1 MRARSNRAIM
11 SAQSVA
17 AVARSGACSIQIIS
31 SRSLPETGT
40 VHARAT
46 RPGNRERII
55 SESYRGHADQQTVG
69 KRVQLLMNSFR
80 ITIFSVAK
88 KNVSSSGQQKPLTML

>member
-1 MRARSNRAIM
+1 MT
-11 SAQSVA
+11 AQSAA
-17 AVARSGACSIQIIS
+17 AVARSGACSIQTIS

-55 SESYRGHADQQTVG
+55 SESYRDHADEQTVVR

-88 KNVSSSGQQKPLTML
+88 KNVSSSGQQKPLTMQ

>member
-1 MRARSNRAIM
+1 M
-11 SAQSVA
+11 SAQSAA
-17 AVARSGACSIQIIS
+17 AVARSGACSIQTIS

-55 SESYRGHADQQTVG
+55 SESYRGHADRQTVV
-69 KRVQLLMNSFR
+69 RQARPTSYEFVPHDHL
-80 ITIFSVAK
+80 SVAK
-88 KNVSSSGQQKPLTML
+88 KNVSFSGQNKPLTMHEF